1 MILKLKNLIEV
12 QLMMSR
18 GVLYIELI
26 LSDFTLLRQNKNI
39 IIRK

>member
-12 QLMMSR
+12 QLIMSR